1 MALVLPQLLTLMDD
15 YETFYRDQGLKC
27 LDVVLEKV
35 DARTLKRM
43 GIDNLF
49 LKVRCSKVTS
59 RMGYQLI

>member
-1 MALVLPQLLTLMDD
+1 MDD

-27 LDVVLEKV
+27 LDAVLDKI

-49 LKVRCSKVTS
+49 LKVGLV
-59 RMGYQLI
+59 